1 MCQCFHEV
9 SPTCGNPRRQE
20 TPPPSSNGPPLVSG
34 PSYLHWIIVSEFYSL
49 FFYFPYLLVYN
60 YQNNARH
67 GRGQKQFKHISRMI
81 RLLQFA

>member
-60 YQNNARH
+60 YQVAKLRCQMKNTYYTTC
-67 GRGQKQFKHISRMI
+67 
-81 RLLQFA
+81 

>member
-49 FFYFPYLLVYN
+49 FYFPNLLAYN
-60 YQNNARH
+60 YQVEKLRCQMKNTYYTTY
-67 GRGQKQFKHISRMI
+67 
-81 RLLQFA
+81 